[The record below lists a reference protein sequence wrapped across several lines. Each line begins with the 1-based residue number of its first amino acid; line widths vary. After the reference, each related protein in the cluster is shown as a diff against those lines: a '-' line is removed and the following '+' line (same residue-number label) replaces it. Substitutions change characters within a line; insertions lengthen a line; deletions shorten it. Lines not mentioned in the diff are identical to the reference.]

1 LAIENLNK
9 PMILA
14 YFKYIESWIF
24 FLKFGLLSVIEN
36 LKKQMIYA
44 LNNNRNNNN
53 NIAFFGY
60 RLCI

>member
-1 LAIENLNK
+1 
-9 PMILA
+9 MILA

-53 NIAFFGY
+53 NIAFVFGY